1 REERQWLTFLLCSGA
16 GLTMNRRIGRTPLI
30 KARTQAQEGGL
41 NFLFRSG
48 ARLTMSRRIG
58 RAPRISETTPRARQA
73 RCWIDAASPISR
85 RARSQH
91 WIKVKN
97 PSAPAVKRSAEEDWG
112 SRPTGEVSKR

>member
-1 REERQWLTFLLCSGA
+1 MANFFALFWGWADYEPKDWSEAAYKSAYASSG
-16 GLTMNRRIGRTPLI
+16 
-30 KARTQAQEGGL
+30 ESL

-48 ARLTMSRRIG
+48 AGLTMSRRIG
-58 RAPRISETTPRARQA
+58 RAPRISENIPRDVQA
-73 RCWIDAASPISR
+73 RFCIEAPSSIYR
-85 RARSQH
+85 RARSPH